1 MDRLR
6 FAIIKQN
13 EIVLLEPANRYSIPA
28 TTKKAAP
35 SVLIHHDVNRDES
48 AASLERGLRLLGGSW
63 RRRLGGGNRGNHYRK
78 RRSARKWNQPAHG
91 DRLTLSRCTRTDI
104 GRRVTKIYG

>member
-13 EIVLLEPANRYSIPA
+13 EIVLLEPANRCPIPA

-35 SVLIHHDVNRDES
+35 SLLIHYDVNCDES
-48 AASLERGLRLLGGSW
+48 AGRLERGLRLRGRSR
-63 RRRLGGGNRGNHYRK
+63 RRRLGGGDRGNHYRK
-78 RRSARKWNQPAHG
+78 RRSERKWNQPAHG
-91 DRLTLSRCTRTDI
+91 DRLTLSRCTRTD
-104 GRRVTKIYG
+104 